1 MPKKDSVIRQ
11 KLSRKAKGLFSTELW
26 GADRRD
32 SRVESHQ
39 KKGGDLRLNLSWMST
54 LTVEDEGLDS
64 RAEKFRL

>member
-1 MPKKDSVIRQ
+1 MG
-11 KLSRKAKGLFSTELW
+11 RKAKGLFSTELW

-54 LTVEDEGLDS
+54 LTG
-64 RAEKFRL
+64 R